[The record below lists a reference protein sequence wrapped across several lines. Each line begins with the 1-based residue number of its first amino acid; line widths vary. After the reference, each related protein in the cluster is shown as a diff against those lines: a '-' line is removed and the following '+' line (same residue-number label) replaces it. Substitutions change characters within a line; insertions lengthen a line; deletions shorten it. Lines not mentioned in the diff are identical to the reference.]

1 MAKRKPQDSEMV
13 FALDIGTRSI
23 IGIVGRVVDERFQV
37 LAIEKEEHGK
47 RAMLDGQIEDIA
59 QVAKVARRV
68 TGRLEERLD
77 CTLERV
83 CVAAAG
89 RALRTEHGS
98 CSMEYPEVTR
108 ITNDAISRLESGA
121 VSDAEAQISQSPDS
135 QRRFYLVGY
144 TVSGYR
150 LDHYP
155 MTTLRNHNGQL
166 LEADVVATFLP
177 GEVVESLYAVVE
189 SSGLEVASLTLE
201 PIAALNA
208 AIPAD
213 LRLLNLVLAD
223 IGAGTSD
230 IAVCREGSVVGYTM
244 ATIAGDEITEEL
256 MRLYLVPFAT
266 AERMKTQMNE
276 ASISYRDVLGLDQ
289 TISGTEIRQAVQKPA
304 RILAQEIAQRVSTL
318 NGGAP
323 SALFLAGG
331 GSKLDGLRELV
342 AEALDMDENRV
353 ALAGNNYEITAFSEE
368 YELNDPE
375 LATPLGI
382 AVSAGLGLISD
393 SYRIMLNGQP
403 AKLFRSGS
411 LTVLELLM
419 MNGYTSADLLGRTG
433 KNLSVTVD
441 GQRMTFRGQPATP
454 CSLLL
459 NGQETAPSALVYAG
473 DNIQFTPAVPGA
485 PAQKTLKDLLGMDFA
500 KGVTVNGRWADLDT
514 RLNTGDRIN
523 TSDQPVRRPPPPPP
537 PSVPPAPSVPE
548 RPEAEKLETPLI
560 QRVEAPRRVEP
571 PRRMNGPKMEF
582 PKRTGA
588 PEAEEPA
595 RRREPSVVEPPR
607 PVAPPNLPGGKPE
620 EKEAVPPAA
629 EPEEAFAPLIPAAA
643 PVPVQNAPVQVM
655 LNGQALI
662 LPGKEEGAPYYVMD
676 LLEHSGI
683 DFDNLD
689 RGVELQVNGSNC
701 SFMQELKSRDD
712 VVIRYLEK

>member
-1 MAKRKPQDSEMV
+1 MAKRKPQDSGTI

-23 IGIVGRVVDERFQV
+23 IGVVGRVVDERFQV

-47 RAMLDGQIEDIA
+47 RAMLDGQIEDIV

-68 TGRLEERLD
+68 TDRLEERLD
-77 CTLERV
+77 CSLERV

-98 CSMEYPEVTR
+98 YSMEYPEVTR
-108 ITNDAISRLESGA
+108 VTNDAISRLESGA
-121 VSDAEAQISQSPDS
+121 VSDAESHIGQDQDG

-144 TVSGYR
+144 TVAGYR

-189 SSGLEVASLTLE
+189 ASGLEVASLTLE

-230 IAVCREGSVVGYTM
+230 IAVCRDGTVVGYTM
-244 ATIAGDEITEEL
+244 ATIAGDEVTEEL

-266 AERMKTQMNE
+266 AERMKTQMD
-276 ASISYRDVLGLDQ
+276 APAVVYRDVLGLEQ
-289 TISGTEIRQAVQKPA
+289 SVSGSEVRQAVQKPA
-304 RILAQEIAQRVSTL
+304 RLLAQEIAQRVSSL

-323 SALFLAGG
+323 SAIFLAGG
-331 GSKLDGLRELV
+331 GSKLEGLRELV

-353 ALAGNNYEITAFSEE
+353 ALAGNNYDITAFSEE
-368 YELNDPE
+368 YDLNDPE

-393 SYRIMLNGQP
+393 SYRILLNGQP

-433 KNLSVTVD
+433 KSLSVTVD

-454 CSLLL
+454 CSLRL

-473 DNIQFTPAVPGA
+473 DSIEFTPAVPGLS
-485 PAQKTLKDLLGMDFA
+485 AQRTLKDLLGVDFA
-500 KGVTVNGRWADLDT
+500 KGVSVNGRWADLDT
-514 RLNTGDRIN
+514 PLNTGDRIS
-523 TSDQPVRRPPPPPP
+523 TADQPVRRPPPPPLQEQP
-537 PSVPPAPSVPE
+537 KEAVPE
-548 RPEAEKLETPLI
+548 PRM
-560 QRVEAPRRVEP
+560 PRRVEAIRTAEGPERRP
-571 PRRMNGPKMEF
+571 PLQR
-582 PKRTGA
+582 
-588 PEAEEPA
+588 PEAIRRIEEHQETDPKPA
-595 RRREPSVVEPPR
+595 ETP
-607 PVAPPNLPGGKPE
+607 APPPAPAEVERRPTPEPIPSSTSQKSPASAQGKS
-620 EKEAVPPAA
+620 
-629 EPEEAFAPLIPAAA
+629 I
-643 PVPVQNAPVQVM
+643 QVM
-655 LNGQALI
+655 LNGQSLI
-662 LPGKEEGAPYYVMD
+662 LPGKEDGVPYYVMD

-701 SFMQELKSRDD
+701 SFTQELKARDD

>member
-1 MAKRKPQDSEMV
+1 MAKRKPQSSEMV

-23 IGIVGRVVDERFQV
+23 IGVVGQVVDERFQV

-59 QVAKVARRV
+59 QVAKIARRV
-68 TGRLEERLD
+68 TDRLEERLD

-89 RALRTEHGS
+89 RALRTEQGS
-98 CSMEYPEVTR
+98 YSMEYPEVTR
-108 ITNDAISRLESGA
+108 VTDDAISRLESGA
-121 VSDAEAQISQSPDS
+121 VSDAEAQIGQSPDE

-155 MTTLRNHNGQL
+155 MTTLRGHNGQL

-230 IAVCREGSVVGYTM
+230 IAVCRDGTVVGYTM

-256 MRLYLVPFAT
+256 MRLYLIPFAT

-276 ASISYRDVLGLDQ
+276 PSVSYRDVLGLEQ
-289 TISGTEIRQAVQKPA
+289 AVSGSEIRQAVQKPA
-304 RILAQEIAQRVSTL
+304 RILAQEIAQRVTAL
-318 NGGAP
+318 NGGSP

-342 AEALDMDENRV
+342 AEALDMDDNRV
-353 ALAGNNYEITAFSEE
+353 ALAGSNYDITAFSEE
-368 YELNDPE
+368 YDLNDPE

-419 MNGYTSADLLGRTG
+419 MNGYTSADLVGRTG

-441 GQRMTFRGQPATP
+441 GQRMTFRGQPAAP

-459 NGQETAPSALVYAG
+459 NGQETAPSTLVYAG
-473 DNIQFTPAVPGA
+473 DSIQFTPAVPGI
-485 PAQKTLKDLLGMDFA
+485 PAQRTLKDLLGADFA
-500 KGVTVNGRWADLDT
+500 RGVTVNGRWADLDT
-514 RLNTGDRIN
+514 PLNTGDQIS
-523 TSDQPVRRPPPPPP
+523 TSDQPVRRS
-537 PSVPPAPSVPE
+537 PSTPSAPEP
-548 RPEAEKLETPLI
+548 RKAEAAEARMP
-560 QRVEAPRRVEP
+560 QRVEAPKMAEP
-571 PRRMNGPKMEF
+571 TPRAEAP
-582 PKRTGA
+582 RT
-588 PEAEEPA
+588 EPA
-595 RRREPSVVEPPR
+595 RAAERPKRPEQKEQR
-607 PVAPPNLPGGKPE
+607 PVSSAPKSEEVVVPPTSPAAPQPVMGKP
-620 EKEAVPPAA
+620 
-629 EPEEAFAPLIPAAA
+629 I
-643 PVPVQNAPVQVM
+643 QVV
-655 LNGQALI
+655 LNGQSLV
-662 LPGKEEGAPYYVMD
+662 LPAKEEGAPYYVMD

-701 SFMQELKSRDD
+701 SFMQELKARDD
-712 VVIRYLEK
+712 VVIRYLET